1 MPLILYAPTLKP
13 KKISQVGS
21 HLDIVPTIIE
31 LVAPKGFQF
40 VSFGKPLL
48 SNNTTNPPSHP
59 NYALGYEAIATKDY
73 FYNPSSGLR
82 YLNENP
88 KEPEDKQNDKTEASK
103 FYQQLES
110 LKALS
115 FYLLYHGANL
125 KD

>member
-1 MPLILYAPTLKP
+1 M
-13 KKISQVGS
+13 
-21 HLDIVPTIIE
+21 
-31 LVAPKGFQF
+31 
-40 VSFGKPLL
+40 SFGKPLF

-73 FYNPSSGLR
+73 FYNPSLGLR

-88 KEPEDKQNDKTEASK
+88 KEPEDKQNDKIEASK

-115 FYLLYHGANL
+115 YYLLYHGANL